1 MGGGGLI
8 ICALSIAVIMFS
20 IIIDQIQKPLNNY
33 FINICIRHFEK
44 LKHNNQLQGDNTIK

>member
-1 MGGGGLI
+1 
-8 ICALSIAVIMFS
+8 MFS